1 MTTYKTFDVLE
12 VQPNRADDPE
22 RMFRRRLTRLDPG
35 MGKVSVMERAGTP
48 TCELDFEWFLDGRGE
63 IGTFKDFLVARRGRA
78 VPFWVPSWRHDIV
91 MAMDATSTDANVI
104 MQETG
109 YTKHQFSKASRRQLA
124 FILSD
129 GSMVLRAVTG
139 STAPGNGTEV
149 LTLDSAVGVSIPAA
163 TTMVAFLHLV
173 RLQSDVV
180 EVKWHHQ
187 TLAEAS
193 LRFVEVPREI
203 P

>member
-1 MTTYKTFDVLE
+1 M
-12 VQPNRADDPE
+12 
-22 RMFRRRLTRLDPG
+22 
-35 MGKVSVMERAGTP
+35 
-48 TCELDFEWFLDGRGE
+48 
-63 IGTFKDFLVARRGRA
+63 A
-78 VPFWVPSWRHDIV
+78 V
-91 MAMDATSTDANVI
+91 DATATDANVI
-104 MQETG
+104 VQETG

-129 GSMVLRAVTG
+129 GSTVYRTVTG

-149 LTLDSAVGVSIPAA
+149 LTLDSAVGVAIPAA

-173 RLQSDVV
+173 RLESDVV